1 MKFVRTTPRAQSGCV
16 TAGNPIKIIKPG
28 GWCAADE
35 MRNDIGSRVCRAHG
49 QGRPP
54 LGRPRRPSWC
64 PSPAGPR
71 HDRHAA
77 WFSSSAGFLKQA
89 SIQSVRTAEA
99 AVRKERYS
107 LWFCAIIVFASPCE
121 NILTFSAISREYAF
135 MIFVE
140 SLKCLTKRKNGSSD
154 WTEMQEKQRHRA
166 SRRRGPA
173 AGLWGREASS
183 AGFPGKASNGR
194 AWRVTCAHVALDA
207 SSQPCPRSRWA
218 RDNGTD
224 SQHRGSQETTE

>member
-1 MKFVRTTPRAQSGCV
+1 
-16 TAGNPIKIIKPG
+16 
-28 GWCAADE
+28 
-35 MRNDIGSRVCRAHG
+35 MRNDIGSRVCSRP
-49 QGRPP
+49 GRPP

-77 WFSSSAGFLKQA
+77 WFSSSAGFLRQA
-89 SIQSVRTAEA
+89 GIQSVRTAET

-107 LWFCAIIVFASPCE
+107 LWFCAIIVFASPRE

-154 WTEMQEKQRHRA
+154 WTEKQEKQRHRA
-166 SRRRGPA
+166 SRRRGSAACSGGGKRRPPVFLGRPPTAEPGGSRVPMWPPMPA
-173 AGLWGREASS
+173 LSPAHGHAGLVITGQTHSTGVPKKRPNEDGPTSY
-183 AGFPGKASNGR
+183 
-194 AWRVTCAHVALDA
+194 
-207 SSQPCPRSRWA
+207 
-218 RDNGTD
+218 RDPPA
-224 SQHRGSQETTE
+224 